1 MTMMETP
8 LIVWNREDFCMM
20 SLISLRVLIASL
32 LFMSFKEYFVM
43 QSYKQFSNW
52 QVFFEKRR
60 LKMS

>member
-32 LFMSFKEYFVM
+32 LFMLFKEYFVM

-60 LKMS
+60 FKMS

>member
-20 SLISLRVLIASL
+20 SLISLNVLIASL
-32 LFMSFKEYFVM
+32 LFMSIEEYFVM

-52 QVFFEKRR
+52 QVFFEKSS

>member
-32 LFMSFKEYFVM
+32 LFMLFKEYFVM

-52 QVFFEKRR
+52 QVFF
-60 LKMS
+60 